1 MRLHDIT
8 SSSGARGGPAESLDS
23 GTSDSFGSGP
33 FEIPRAE
40 TLDTAFRI
48 SKEETCDGGDSAAS
62 LQPVVRGASV
72 APAVAVAI
80 AIAVTVALAA
90 GEGAGAGGGGGGGG
104 AAAAAATMVFAMQY
118 NKSA

>member
-1 MRLHDIT
+1 MLLCA
-8 SSSGARGGPAESLDS
+8 SSRHNFVLLCSRRPGDS

-40 TLDTAFRI
+40 TLDTAFRS

-80 AIAVTVALAA
+80 AIAVTVALAG
-90 GEGAGAGGGGGGGG
+90 GEGAGAGGG
-104 AAAAAATMVFAMQY
+104 AATMVFAMQY